1 MAATET
7 TSDDPRT
14 EENGDLQQQPTV
26 ESQIATTTTTTT
38 VDNQQQQAR
47 KHQIRLDHRAA
58 LTSSQ
63 RAVTLFKVIVHLYNQ
78 SEIQSVRKFFSAIM
92 IMHSA

>member
-47 KHQIRLDHRAA
+47 KHQIRLDRRAA
-58 LTSSQ
+58 LLSHLNVRSYYSKSSS
-63 RAVTLFKVIVHLYNQ
+63 ICIINQ
-78 SEIQSVRKFFSAIM
+78 KFNRSENSLAPL
-92 IMHSA
+92 